1 MEHDDDQLWLRDQW
15 QITKPEHGSVEWLR
29 ARKWRHGMPLI
40 SASNAAAVH
49 GEHEFTSMASLAVEL
64 LDRGDPVAV
73 EPNEAMRRGTMLE
86 PLLLK
91 WVSDEVETPVTEPSV
106 MYGYGRLI
114 ATLDGTDKHGNVYEC
129 KTTTKYVRSLDQMP
143 RYWYWQGVHQSLVTG
158 QEQIGWVV
166 LDGSLTLSMFT
177 QTVTKDEWRQH
188 LEACDRFLAAID
200 MGMMPVEAK
209 PTADEY
215 ARLYS
220 EVSPV
225 AVELPPDTEDRLEW
239 LAACQ
244 ATVKRAQEQL
254 DQAKADLVA
263 LLGASEVG
271 TIDGKE
277 RVTWRQQ
284 TRTTFDSK
292 RFEAEY
298 PGLYSEFQKTSKF
311 RVLRT
316 K

>member
-1 MEHDDDQLWLRDQW
+1 VHDPDEMWLREQW
-15 QITKPEHGSVEWLR
+15 QIPKPEHGSLEWLK

-49 GEHEFTSMASLAVEL
+49 GEHDFMSMASLAVEL
-64 LDRGDPVAV
+64 LDKNDPQPSQ
-73 EPNEAMRRGTMLE
+73 PNEAMRRGTMLE
-86 PLLLK
+86 PLLRQ
-91 WVSDEVETPVTEPSV
+91 WVSDEVGTPVTEPSV
-106 MYGYGRLI
+106 MYGYGRLV
-114 ATLDGTDKHGNVYEC
+114 ATLDGTDKHGNVYEM
-129 KTTTKYVRSLDQMP
+129 KTTTKHVRSLDQMP

-166 LDGSLTLSMFT
+166 LDGSLTLSTFT
-177 QTVTKDEWRQH
+177 QTITKYEWEQH

-200 MGMMPVEAK
+200 MGMMPVDAR
-209 PTADEY
+209 PTVDEY
-215 ARLYS
+215 ARMYT

-225 AVELPPDTEDRLEW
+225 PVELPPDASDRIEW
-239 LAACQ
+239 MLACQ
-244 ATVKRAQEQL
+244 SMAKRAQEQL
-254 DQAKADLVA
+254 DNAKAELVA

-271 TIDGKE
+271 TIDGVE
-277 RVTWRQQ
+277 RLTWKQQ
-284 TRTTFDSK
+284 SRTSFDAK

-298 PGLYSEFQKTSKF
+298 PKLFSEFQKTSKF

>member
-1 MEHDDDQLWLRDQW
+1 VEHDPDEMWLREQW

-29 ARKWRHGMPLI
+29 ARKWRHGLPLI

-49 GEHEFTSMASLAVEL
+49 GEHEFMSMAALAVEL
-64 LDRGDPVAV
+64 LDKNDPQPS

-86 PLLLK
+86 PLLLH
-91 WVSDEVETPVTEPSV
+91 WASNELGYPITEPSH
-106 MYGYGRLI
+106 MYGYGRLV
-114 ATLDGTDKHGNVYEC
+114 ATLDGMSKNDLVFEC
-129 KTTTKYVRSLDQMP
+129 KTTTKYVRSLEQMP

-158 QEQIGWVV
+158 QEKINWVV

-177 QTVTKDEWRQH
+177 QKVTKDEWAQH

-200 MGMMPVEAK
+200 MGMMPVDAR

-215 ARLYS
+215 ARLYT

-225 AVELPPDTEDRLEW
+225 PADLPQDASDRIEW
-239 LAACQ
+239 LIACQ
-244 ATVKRAQEQL
+244 ATLKQAQEQV
-254 DQAKADLVA
+254 DQAKAELVA

-271 TIDGKE
+271 TINGQE
-277 RVTWRQQ
+277 RVTWKQQ
-284 TRTTFDSK
+284 TRTSFDAK

-298 PGLYSEFQKTSKF
+298 PALFNQFQKTTTF

>member
-1 MEHDDDQLWLRDQW
+1 MWLREQW

-49 GEHEFTSMASLAVEL
+49 GEHGFTSMASLAVEL
-64 LDRGDPVAV
+64 LDRDDPMPS

-86 PLLLK
+86 PLLRQ
-91 WVSDEVETPVTEPSV
+91 WVSDEVGTPVAEPSV
-106 MYGYGRLI
+106 MYGYGRLV
-114 ATLDGTDKHGNVYEC
+114 ATLDGMDKHGNVYEM
-129 KTTTKYVRSLDQMP
+129 KTTTKYVRTLDQMP

-158 QEQIGWVV
+158 QEKIGWVV
-166 LDGSLTLSMFT
+166 LDGSLTLSTFT
-177 QTVTKDEWRQH
+177 QHVTKDEWQQH

-209 PTADEY
+209 PTVDEY
-215 ARLYS
+215 ARMYT

-225 AVELPPDTEDRLEW
+225 PVELPSDAADRIEW
-239 LAACQ
+239 MLACQ
-244 ATVKRAQEQL
+244 STVKLAQEQL
-254 DQAKADLVA
+254 DVAKAEVVA
-263 LLGASEVG
+263 LLGASDVG
-271 TIDGKE
+271 TIDGVE
-277 RVTWRQQ
+277 RVTWKQQ
-284 TRTTFDSK
+284 SRTSFDAK
-292 RFEAEY
+292 RFEAEC
-298 PGLYSEFQKTSKF
+298 PKLFAEFQKTSKF